1 MTSECS
7 AADLQTQ
14 IPIQAIVI
22 IWFRLERQ
30 QQHSNE
36 THCISDAVFQT
47 KVIMSLGEREK
58 KNAAC
63 VGNEHWG
70 AWLNK
75 SSIGSG

>member
-7 AADLQTQ
+7 AADLKTQ

-22 IWFRLERQ
+22 IWFRLERQQ

-47 KVIMSLGEREK
+47 KVIMSLGERERK
-58 KNAAC
+58 KC
-63 VGNEHWG
+63 SVCRQRTLRSVIE
-70 AWLNK
+70 
-75 SSIGSG
+75 